1 MPSSSSLKT
10 DQIAPSDE
18 QNADTSGKIH
28 AFLEY
33 TKSTCLS
40 VVVAFLVIIL
50 FVVGPF
56 KPQGYGSLLF
66 IRIAV
71 ALVLTYGIY
80 MNCQAMEKMYNIKG
94 VFTLNSMADVRMN
107 FIMSA
112 IFTVLILALA
122 ILLIYKHFNTK

>member
-1 MPSSSSLKT
+1 MPSLKT

-18 QNADTSGKIH
+18 QNAATSGSIH

-33 TKSTCLS
+33 TKSTCMS
-40 VVVAFLVIIL
+40 IVIAFLVIIL

-56 KPQGYGSLLF
+56 KPQGYASLLF

-71 ALVLTYGIY
+71 ALVLAYGIY

-94 VFTLNSMADVRMN
+94 VFTLNSMADIRMN

-112 IFTVLILALA
+112 VFTVLILALA
-122 ILLIYKHFNTK
+122 ILLFYKHFNSK

>member
-1 MPSSSSLKT
+1 MPSLKT

-18 QNADTSGKIH
+18 QNAATSGSIH

-33 TKSTCLS
+33 TKSTCMS
-40 VVVAFLVIIL
+40 IVIAFLVIIL

-56 KPQGYGSLLF
+56 KPQGYASLLF

-71 ALVLTYGIY
+71 ALVLAYGIY

-94 VFTLNSMADVRMN
+94 VFTLNSMADIRMN

-112 IFTVLILALA
+112 VFTVLILALA
-122 ILLIYKHFNTK
+122 ILLIYKHFNSK

>member
-1 MPSSSSLKT
+1 MPSLKT

-18 QNADTSGKIH
+18 QNAATSGSIH

-33 TKSTCLS
+33 TKSTCMS
-40 VVVAFLVIIL
+40 IVIAFLVIIL

-56 KPQGYGSLLF
+56 KPQGYASLLF

-71 ALVLTYGIY
+71 ALVLAYGIY

-94 VFTLNSMADVRMN
+94 VFTLNSMADIRMN

-112 IFTVLILALA
+112 VFTVIILALE
-122 ILLIYKHFNTK
+122 ILLFYKHFNSK

>member
-1 MPSSSSLKT
+1 MPSLKT
-10 DQIAPSDE
+10 DQIEPSDE
-18 QNADTSGKIH
+18 QNAATSGSIH

-33 TKSTCLS
+33 TKSTCMS
-40 VVVAFLVIIL
+40 IVIAFLVIIL

-56 KPQGYGSLLF
+56 KPQGYASLLF

-71 ALVLTYGIY
+71 ALVLAYGIY

-94 VFTLNSMADVRMN
+94 VFTLNSMADIRMN

-112 IFTVLILALA
+112 VFTVLILALA
-122 ILLIYKHFNTK
+122 ILLIYKHFNSK